1 MSYYDFNNHFWSPQM
16 VCCQSRLAK
25 PRQKNAK
32 SRKLVGM
39 LSLMCV
45 AVWTPLLVQILVPT
59 NNQNQENISLNNN
72 EVGSDRFLKREHYY
86 FFYRS
91 VQN

>member
-1 MSYYDFNNHFWSPQM
+1 M
-16 VCCQSRLAK
+16 VCCQSGLAK

-32 SRKLVGM
+32 SRKLLGV

-45 AVWTPLLVQILVPT
+45 AVWAPLLVQLLAPT

-72 EVGSDRFLKREHYY
+72 EVGSDLFMKREHYY

-91 VQN
+91 VQNQ